1 MFTSTPTP
9 TGTADALQSPRQR
22 LDPNPP
28 GTNEAPASPTARRP
42 TRLQDRIDAGESFE
56 TDTHGELGRERPVV
70 EVKDFGLWYG
80 QKQALWDVNMKF
92 PHGKVTALIGPS
104 GCGKSTL
111 LRSVNRLND
120 LIDTVRIE
128 GNMLI
133 NGDPVYAKNVDV
145 IELRKRMGM
154 VFQKSNPFPMSIFEN
169 VVFSLRIDGERNK
182 RALEEAAEK
191 SLRGAALW
199 NEVKDRLHESALGLS
214 GGQQQRLCIAR
225 AIAAEPE
232 VLLMDEP
239 CSALDPIATGKI
251 EELIAELRGHYTVII
266 VTHNMQQATRCS
278 DYTAFMYLGRLVE
291 YGPTATLFQTPHL
304 KETEDYVTGRF
315 G

>member
-1 MFTSTPTP
+1 M
-9 TGTADALQSPRQR
+9 
-22 LDPNPP
+22 
-28 GTNEAPASPTARRP
+28 
-42 TRLQDRIDAGESFE
+42 LQDAIKAGEPFKA
-56 TDTHGELGRERPVV
+56 DIHPELTSEKHVL
-70 EVKDFGLWYG
+70 EVKDFNLYYG
-80 QKQALWDVNMKF
+80 NARALWDVSLSI
-92 PHGKVTALIGPS
+92 PEGKVTALIGPS

-120 LIDTVRIE
+120 LIDVVRIE
-128 GNMLI
+128 GNMFL
-133 NGDPVYAKNVDV
+133 NGDPVYARNVDV

-169 VVFSLRIDGERNK
+169 VVYSLRIDGENRK
-182 RALEEAAEK
+182 SVLMEVCEK

-199 NEVKDRLHESALGLS
+199 NEVKDRLHESALGMS

-239 CSALDPIATGKI
+239 CSALDPIATGRI
-251 EELIAELRGHYTVII
+251 EDLIHELKGNYTVLI
-266 VTHNMQQATRCS
+266 VTHNMHQATRVS

-291 YGPTATLFQTPHL
+291 YGPTSTIFQNPHL
-304 KETEDYVTGRF
+304 KETEAYVTGRF